1 MKKFSIGLDLGTSSV
16 KAVLFSKEDG
26 VIAKESADFEYAP
39 SYLSDG
45 SEYLGIDMEA
55 FYGNICAVL
64 KKLGEKLPENSK
76 LCGLAMA
83 SASGN
88 TVICDKDGKALVDG
102 YSWLNRSMLEEINV
116 LFGDDF
122 GADVREIVG
131 WPLAPSFP
139 LGHLSHLRLHAPEI
153 LDSCAVVCMATEY
166 VLHRLTGR
174 WGIDVSTAT
183 PFYLADQ
190 KKRQWNED
198 YLSKL
203 GIPKEK
209 LPVLMNCGDLLGEL
223 CESGASDSGLPLG
236 TKVFL
241 GSFDHPTAARAC
253 NVEKQ
258 GDLLIS
264 CGTSWV
270 CFFPMTNRSEVI
282 KNQLLADPFLTPSG
296 PWGAMSSLARASERI
311 KEIVDRYISA
321 EDNKFLLLDQY
332 AAAASPGADGLFFDP
347 MGEVPDL
354 SNYSKQNIARALMEG
369 IANALKIHMGDLI
382 QVERIT
388 MCGGPSVS
396 PMWRA
401 VLSET
406 FGVPV
411 DVTYG
416 PHSGAVGAAMY
427 PLQASINS

>member
-26 VIAKESADFEYAP
+26 VVAKESSEFEYAP
-39 SYLSDG
+39 SYLPDG

-55 FYGNICAVL
+55 FYGNICSVL

-88 TVICDKDGKALVDG
+88 TVICDNDGKALVDG
-102 YSWLNRSMLEEINV
+102 YSWLNRAMSEEIAEI
-116 LFGDDF
+116 FGSDF
-122 GADVREIVG
+122 GADVRETVG
-131 WPLAPSFP
+131 WALAPSFP

-166 VLHRLTGR
+166 VLHRLTGQ

-190 KKRQWNED
+190 KKRQWNEE
-198 YLSKL
+198 YLSRL

-209 LPVLMNCGDLLGEL
+209 LPPLKGCGDLLGEINQK
-223 CESGASDSGLPLG
+223 GAEDSGLPLG

-253 NVEKQ
+253 NIERQ

-270 CFFPMTNRSEVI
+270 CFFPMENRSEII
-282 KNQLLADPFLTPSG
+282 KNQLLSDPFLTPAG

-311 KEIVDRYISA
+311 KEIVDKYIGTG
-321 EDNKFLLLDQY
+321 EDKFLLLDKY
-332 AAAASPGADGLFFDP
+332 SAAALRGADGLSFDP
-347 MGEVPDL
+347 MGDVPDL
-354 SNYSKQNIARALMEG
+354 GSYSKENIARALMEG
-369 IANALKIHMGDLI
+369 IAKALKARIGHLVK
-382 QVERIT
+382 VERIT

-396 PMWRA
+396 PVWRA
-401 VLSET
+401 VLADV

-411 DVTYG
+411 EVTYG

-427 PLQASINS
+427 ALK